1 MTNNEKLALLET
13 TLDIE
18 EGVLRKETLLEDLDE
33 YDSMAKLALIVMFDE
48 EFGVKIDSETVKSF
62 RTVTDILNL
71 MN

>member
-1 MTNNEKLALLET
+1 MTINEKMALLEE